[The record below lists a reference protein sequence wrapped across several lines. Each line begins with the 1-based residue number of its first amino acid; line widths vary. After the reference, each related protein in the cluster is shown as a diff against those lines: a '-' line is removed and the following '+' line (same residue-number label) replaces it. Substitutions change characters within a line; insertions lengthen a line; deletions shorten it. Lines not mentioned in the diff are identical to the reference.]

1 MGKQN
6 SSPSMAAVVNARS
19 MVSMAGMT
27 DETGGF
33 DVEKNSVPS
42 FKI

>member
-6 SSPSMAAVVNARS
+6 SSPSMVAVVNARS
-19 MVSMAGMT
+19 MVSMAGMM
-27 DETGGF
+27 DKTGGF
-33 DVEKNSVPS
+33 DVKKNLVPS